1 MSRSRRRNWKSLT
14 IVLLTILTIFIANS
28 VQSAR
33 KLRTFPDTTEISLG
47 TKATE
52 IPGILPF
59 TGKYQIALG
68 DLDHLQRATYA
79 HIQLKDQDE
88 PTLKR
93 KALRFNPPGWHNYQ
107 VINSKGKKTWLM
119 DRGHLVGYQFSG
131 LNDEPKNLVT
141 MTKYL
146 NTGFSDKNPL
156 GMLYYENRLDNWLA
170 IHPNFWLDYKV
181 TPIYQND
188 ELVPRQVVLQY
199 VGIDQNGELLQIK
212 LGGNKESVDHYGIT
226 SVVLDNVSPLAAL
239 DYRTGMLLDEN
250 QHIEEKNNLAT
261 EELDEAA

>member
-1 MSRSRRRNWKSLT
+1 
-14 IVLLTILTIFIANS
+14 
-28 VQSAR
+28 
-33 KLRTFPDTTEISLG
+33 
-47 TKATE
+47 
-52 IPGILPF
+52 
-59 TGKYQIALG
+59 
-68 DLDHLQRATYA
+68 
-79 HIQLKDQDE
+79 
-88 PTLKR
+88 
-93 KALRFNPPGWHNYQ
+93 
-107 VINSKGKKTWLM
+107 
-119 DRGHLVGYQFSG
+119 
-131 LNDEPKNLVT
+131 
-141 MTKYL
+141 
-146 NTGFSDKNPL
+146 
-156 GMLYYENRLDNWLA
+156 DNWLA

-250 QHIEEKNNLAT
+250 QHTEEGNNLAT

>member
-1 MSRSRRRNWKSLT
+1 
-14 IVLLTILTIFIANS
+14 
-28 VQSAR
+28 
-33 KLRTFPDTTEISLG
+33 
-47 TKATE
+47 
-52 IPGILPF
+52 
-59 TGKYQIALG
+59 
-68 DLDHLQRATYA
+68 
-79 HIQLKDQDE
+79 
-88 PTLKR
+88 
-93 KALRFNPPGWHNYQ
+93 
-107 VINSKGKKTWLM
+107 
-119 DRGHLVGYQFSG
+119 
-131 LNDEPKNLVT
+131 

-250 QHIEEKNNLAT
+250 QHTEEGNNLAT